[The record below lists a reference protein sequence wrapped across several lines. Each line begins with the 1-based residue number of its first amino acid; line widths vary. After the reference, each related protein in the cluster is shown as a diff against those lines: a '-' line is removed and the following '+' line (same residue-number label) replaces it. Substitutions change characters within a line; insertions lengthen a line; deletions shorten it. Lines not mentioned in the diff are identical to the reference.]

1 MSRAVWLDGL
11 RGIAAAIVA
20 TDHYFMG
27 AVLHAGFR
35 SFWADPPEENRK
47 LMQLPPLRLIFAA
60 HAMVPLFF
68 VVSGYAISINL
79 IRLRT
84 ARNSEGFLRRLA
96 SAATRRGLR
105 IYLPVFCITVI
116 SQILFFLNLFSW
128 VPGDDIAWGRKP
140 WVAPWFHVTFVGRYM
155 LDNINIIAIQYN
167 GGLNGQLWTMALEF
181 RGSCVVYLALLGLAF
196 WQLRPRLWLLVA
208 SMAYWFYFGYWD
220 VVGFLAGYWLAEQQ
234 VLSELQT
241 VSTEAEYLAW
251 LKPYIPVQARSVNF
265 STVQT
270 WVMFVVGIWFLCLS
284 DDGALPPGY
293 QFLQIA
299 ESSRWDGN
307 WGTIDKS
314 WKTVGSVIH
323 PNQQKLIDRAREFL
337 AEVEDL
343 TPGKD
348 LEATLN
354 RDYGPGN
361 PYYDDFCRLIRE
373 ALENDEG
380 WVAVD
385 EIDGPKYRRTR
396 ISPPSEL
403 NRHFS
408 ITTVYMDSQEEYRG
422 QYHLHPYGELNCVV
436 QLDSSAELM
445 GMSGWQGSGWTS
457 PGPGTHHY
465 PEVRGGALV
474 ALFFLPAGRI
484 SYKRA
489 KPGDPQPIAI

>member
-47 LMQLPPLRLIFAA
+47 LMQLPPFRLIFAA

-68 VVSGYAISINL
+68 VISGYAISINL

-84 ARNSEGFLRRLA
+84 ANNSEGFLRRLS

-116 SQILFFLNLFSW
+116 SQILFFFNLFSW
-128 VPGDDIAWGRKP
+128 VPGDDIVWGRKP
-140 WVAPWFHVTFVGRYM
+140 WTAPWFHATFVVRYM

-181 RGSCVVYLALLGLAF
+181 RGSCVVYLALLSLAF
-196 WQLRPRLWLLVA
+196 WHPKPRLWLLVA

-220 VVGFLAGYWLAEQQ
+220 VVGFLAGYWLAELQ

-241 VSTEAEYLAW
+241 VSTEAEYLSW
-251 LKPYIPVQARSVNF
+251 LKPYIPVQARSVNLN
-265 STVQT
+265 TIQT
-270 WVMFVVGIWFLCLS
+270 WTMFVVGIWFLCLS

-307 WGTIDKS
+307 WGTIDKT
-314 WKTVGSVIH
+314 WKTVGSVLVVAAISATELLQR
-323 PNQQKLIDRAREFL
+323 PLNSKLVQYLGKISFSLYIVHQSIYHLFSDPVRNMLWFIATGGSES
-337 AEVEDL
+337 EVGASDNKFA
-343 TPGKD
+343 G
-348 LEATLN
+348 A
-354 RDYGPGN
+354 
-361 PYYDDFCRLIRE
+361 FCWIGGYIILSTINLYAANLYTRF
-373 ALENDEG
+373 
-380 WVAVD
+380 VD
-385 EIDGPKYRRTR
+385 ERCINIAKRFDQW
-396 ISPPSEL
+396 
-403 NRHFS
+403 
-408 ITTVYMDSQEEYRG
+408 VSQ
-422 QYHLHPYGELNCVV
+422 
-436 QLDSSAELM
+436 
-445 GMSGWQGSGWTS
+445 
-457 PGPGTHHY
+457 
-465 PEVRGGALV
+465 
-474 ALFFLPAGRI
+474 
-484 SYKRA
+484 
-489 KPGDPQPIAI
+489 